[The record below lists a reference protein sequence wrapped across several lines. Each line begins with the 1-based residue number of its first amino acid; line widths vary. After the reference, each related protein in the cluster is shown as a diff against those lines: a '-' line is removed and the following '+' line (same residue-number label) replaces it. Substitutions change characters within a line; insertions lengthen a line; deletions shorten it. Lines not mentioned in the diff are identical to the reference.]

1 MIETAMNNIPF
12 FENSASDVFSLL
24 LSMALLGLYH
34 LYLAYKIRK
43 RPTYTIQAVNRI
55 ARTAWVETIMQE
67 RRDILAVQT
76 LRNSTMAATF
86 LASTAVLLI
95 IGVLTLSGQGAN
107 LSTTWHALNMVGTPH
122 ESLWLA
128 KLMLLLC
135 DLFVVFFCFS
145 MSIRMFNHVG
155 FMINVPLALNHKMI
169 SPQHVALHLNRAGK
183 FYSIGMRAFYF
194 LVPMVFWLFGPHF
207 MIASTILLIFVLYFL
222 DRAPK
227 VMADD
232 YAE

>member
-1 MIETAMNNIPF
+1 MNNL
-12 FENSASDVFSLL
+12 SLL
-24 LSMALLGLYH
+24 DNAGNDLISMLFCTAILGLYH
-34 LYLAYKIRK
+34 LYLAYKVKK

-55 ARTAWVETIMQE
+55 ARTAWVETIMAE

-107 LSTTWHALNMVGTPH
+107 LSNTWHALNMVGATH
-122 ESLWLA
+122 DSMWLA
-128 KLMLLLC
+128 KLMLLLS
-135 DLFVVFFCFS
+135 DLFVAFFCFS

-169 SPQHVALHLNRAGK
+169 SPRHVALHLNRAGK
-183 FYSIGMRAFYF
+183 FYSIGMRAYYF
-194 LVPMVFWLFGPHF
+194 SVPMVFWLFGPHF
-207 MIASTILLIFVLYFL
+207 MVASTILLIFVLYFL

-227 VMADD
+227 VMAED